1 MNRRTD
7 IQPSRAHEAMRL
19 PRLRPIDGG
28 VRTCRPASAE
38 DEGVPP
44 RKGQADPDW
53 NIVRGE
59 D

>member
-1 MNRRTD
+1 
-7 IQPSRAHEAMRL
+7 MRL